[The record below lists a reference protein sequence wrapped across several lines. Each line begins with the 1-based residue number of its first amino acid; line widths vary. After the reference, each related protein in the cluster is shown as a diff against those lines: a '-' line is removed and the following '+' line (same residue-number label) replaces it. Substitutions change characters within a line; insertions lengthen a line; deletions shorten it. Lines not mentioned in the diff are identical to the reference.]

1 VKVVFYL
8 DRVMHYHIAT
18 FRELETRLGSEGGQF
33 ILLSGQKKE
42 RDKGRV
48 PVANTVVRQHFSVPF
63 FEWTCGSY
71 TLRSQPKLP
80 DLIRSLAPD
89 VVIVQGH
96 AGSMTYWRLG
106 ELATRMGFKYLTWQC
121 GYEYNSSWLKHEMTR
136 RFFKLFDHHL
146 AYNTNAKKY
155 LLNNHVKEA
164 RITVIHNTINEE
176 EIDILPRYKARQIVI
191 DELGLPLDRPIIL
204 YVGAILA
211 EKRPDLLI
219 EAVRRLPRGAASLI
233 IVGDGPD
240 LDSLKA
246 TTFDLDYI
254 RYTGRVVG
262 GVGRFF
268 DAADIFVLPGLG
280 GLAINEA
287 MAHALPVIS
296 SFADG
301 SADDLVIDQINGYVL
316 RRSDAD
322 EIAIRLET
330 LLRDPQ
336 ARRRMGE
343 VSRELITTKFSFKCF
358 IDRVMN
364 GLRSTSGDQTSSF
377 VTRNSAVYKSNID
390 GMMDKSSI

>member
-1 VKVVFYL
+1 VKVIFYL

-18 FRELETRLGSEGGQF
+18 FRELETRIEGEGGTF
-33 ILLSGQKKE
+33 ILISGQKKE

-48 PVANTVVRQHFSVPF
+48 PVDNGVVRQHFFIPF
-63 FEWTCGSY
+63 YEWTCGSY
-71 TLRSQPKLP
+71 KLRGQPKLP
-80 DLIRSLAPD
+80 QLIRSFVPD

-96 AGSMTYWRLG
+96 VGNITYWRLG
-106 ELATRMGFKYLTWQC
+106 KLAASMGFKYLTWQC
-121 GYEYNSSWLKHEMTR
+121 GYEYNSSRLKHEITR

-155 LLNNHVKEA
+155 LLNNQVKEEC
-164 RITVIHNTINEE
+164 ITVIHNTINEK
-176 EIDILPRYKARQIVI
+176 EIDILPRSKARQIVI

-211 EKRPDLLI
+211 EKRPDLLV
-219 EAVRRLPRGAASLI
+219 EAVRHLPRGAASLI
-233 IVGDGPD
+233 IVGDGPH

-246 TTFDLDYI
+246 ATFDLDYI

-262 GVGRFF
+262 GVGRYF

-301 SADDLVIDQINGYVL
+301 SADDLVIDQLNGYQL
-316 RRSDAD
+316 KTSDAG
-322 EIAIRLET
+322 EITTKLNM
-330 LLRDPQ
+330 LLSDPD
-336 ARRRMGE
+336 ARKKMGKL
-343 VSRELITTKFSFKCF
+343 SRELITTTFSFKCF
-358 IDRVMN
+358 VDRVMN
-364 GLRSTSGDQTSSF
+364 GLHSASANQKTSSLSHLTPQF
-377 VTRNSAVYKSNID
+377 KNPIAAA
-390 GMMDKSSI
+390 